1 METPPIQPVNSADT
15 GDREISTAAFKQA
28 QQALARQAA
37 ARQNDQAA
45 AETERQKEQ
54 QAEVSQARMQM
65 NVQLKFKVDAETN
78 DVTILILDR
87 QSHRVIRTIPAE
99 EISKLKE
106 GDLVEL
112 FA

>member
-1 METPPIQPVNSADT
+1 METPPIQSIHSSDT
-15 GDREISTAAFKQA
+15 SDRETAAVTLKQA

-45 AETERQKEQ
+45 AETERQKDQ

-87 QSHRVIRTIPAE
+87 QSHRVIRTIPSE

>member
-1 METPPIQPVNSADT
+1 
-15 GDREISTAAFKQA
+15 
-28 QQALARQAA
+28 
-37 ARQNDQAA
+37 
-45 AETERQKEQ
+45 
-54 QAEVSQARMQM
+54 M

-87 QSHRVIRTIPAE
+87 QSHRVIRTIPSE
-99 EISKLKE
+99 EILKLKE

>member
-1 METPPIQPVNSADT
+1 METPPIQSIHSSDT
-15 GDREISTAAFKQA
+15 SDREVAAVTLKQA

-45 AETERQKEQ
+45 AETEHQKEQ
-54 QAEVSQARMQM
+54 QAEVAQTRTQM

-87 QSHRVIRTIPAE
+87 QSHRVIRTIPSE
-99 EISKLKE
+99 EILKLKE